1 MTVCLQALLS
11 AVQREVSQL
20 QELNGL
26 QRKRAA
32 EVLNLLLRDL
42 SDIGAIIGTGDA
54 KTSAVRMDAHKYTH
68 THAISPTRTLTS
80 PSAAPTRSVI

>member
-1 MTVCLQALLS
+1 MQRHADRLSLWRHPQALLS
-11 AVQREVSQL
+11 VLEREVSQL

-42 SDIGAIIGTGDA
+42 SDIGAIIGTSDV
-54 KTSAVRMDAHKYTH
+54 KTAAVSTH
-68 THAISPTRTLTS
+68 VHVTKTLPTLPETDT
-80 PSAAPTRSVI
+80 